1 MNTAY
6 TADRPL
12 QQPRTSHFRT
22 AGLLALVGI
31 IAAAAVAFRDTGH
44 WLIREDPIRRADI
57 IVVLSGSMP
66 YRAEEAANLFRM
78 GYAREIWVSKPESP
92 SSELAAMGI
101 HYVGEEDYGQMV
113 LVHAGVPSAAVH
125 IFPHP
130 IVDTEQEIDE
140 IARQMRAQGDSAAI
154 IVTSPQ
160 HTRRVRTLWSKLV
173 GANPQAIVRAAP
185 QDPFDTGHWWRNT
198 RDAYSV
204 VRELLGLL
212 NAWAGLPSR
221 PHPAG
226 P

>member
-1 MNTAY
+1 M
-6 TADRPL
+6 ADRATRE
-12 QQPRTSHFRT
+12 PRTNYFRT
-22 AGLLALVGI
+22 VALLAFAGL
-31 IAAAAVAFRDTGH
+31 IAAAAVAFRDAGH
-44 WLIREDPIRRADI
+44 WLIREDPVRHADV

-78 GYAREIWVSKPESP
+78 GYAREIWVSKPEGP

-101 HYVGEEDYGQMV
+101 HYIGEEEYGQMV

-125 IFPHP
+125 IFPDP
-130 IVDTEQEIDE
+130 IVDTEQEIQE
-140 IARQMRAQGDSAAI
+140 IARQMRARGDATAI

-160 HTRRVRTLWSKLV
+160 HTRRVRTLWSELV
-173 GANPQAIVRAAP
+173 GGNPQAVVRAAP
-185 QDPFDTGHWWRNT
+185 QDPFDAGHWWRNT

-204 VRELLGLL
+204 VREFLGLL

-221 PHPAG
+221 PHPAA